1 MFDTGDPSGQ
11 LDKMGK
17 MGKGAG
23 GALAKLGEIGIEVM
37 SALLDYL
44 PSIIQYFQGL
54 TGEDISNGVKSLVT
68 GFQGMIAVITVV
80 ARTIGGLW
88 HLLKFVGVRMG
99 ELVAMWIDSFMTLGS
114 VMDSALSGDFYG
126 AWIKSKNWGI
136 RTAKTLTGTSDAQS
150 EEFKAMMSSFS
161 GGAIGG
167 SEGDKKSNVIID
179 KNRAINSKVAELNA
193 LVEEAGGEEAIKQ
206 RLLKQK
212 GSKEMLH
219 RDASLMNEI
228 VGLRLAIKQLAEKD
242 LVARIETVTVAK
254 AAKEGEAHQAG
265 RSLAPMPVGF

>member
-88 HLLKFVGVRMG
+88 HLLKFVGVRIG
-99 ELVAMWIDSFMTLGS
+99 ELVATWIDSFMTLGS
-114 VMDSALSGDFYG
+114 VLDSVFSGDFSG
-126 AWIKSKNWGI
+126 AWIKAKNWGV
-136 RTAKTLTGTSDAQS
+136 RTAESLTGTSDAQS

-167 SEGDKKSNVIID
+167 SEGDKKSDAILD
-179 KNRAINSKVAELNA
+179 KNRTINAKVAEYRA
-193 LVEEAGGEEAIKQ
+193 VAASGGGEEEIRKRLLTQKGDKDALRHDAALMKELAELRKAIK
-206 RLLKQK
+206 
-212 GSKEMLH
+212 E
-219 RDASLMNEI
+219 
-228 VGLRLAIKQLAEKD
+228 LAGKD
-242 LVARIETVTVAK
+242 LIAQIETVTVAK
-254 AAKEGEAHQAG
+254 AAKAGEAHEAG